1 MPHSRPSVGR
11 LHTLRPWSAALTAAC
26 VAVTLA
32 FAGGTSSTTVDDD
45 AALVSSAGDPSDQPL
60 GTTSF
65 RVASFNLLGSGH
77 TDGAN
82 PQRKGWAD
90 SSKRLRWTRR
100 ILDDSNIHLVGFQ
113 EMHPKQANL
122 WTQRNSSQWGTY
134 PGTKLDTRAGQ
145 NSISWRRSEFK
156 VLRKRTIKIPYFRG
170 VEQKMPYVMLQ
181 HKASGQRLWIYNV
194 HNPAN
199 IPNNHQKWRNIGF
212 ARANKLVNRLRNEF
226 PGVPVF
232 MTGDMNDREKFF
244 CPTVSQT
251 ELEAANGGFANKSSC
266 TPPQPMSVDWLLAT
280 APNNFT
286 GYWAMRTALVRKTT
300 DHPVISATANIPSP
314 VMQASRFK
322 RVVVVTAE
330 GIRRKTLLRATRR
343 GDAKAIAAT
352 KREGSSTFNARTA
365 VESTQPL
372 PNLVSILTGRTVD
385 GSLGHGVERNTLSGT
400 IHQAAGMYVSS
411 TFDLVHNF
419 GLKTRMLS
427 SSNTTNPVYETWHA
441 AGGGD
446 PYGRDNG
453 RDKFTSYEKLGSDRA
468 VVRRFLDTRENGA
481 AYTHLHLGDP
491 RKVGVAHGFGSARY
505 KEAIHQFDRN
515 IALVRRA
522 LRKSSKLRGKTLL
535 VIASTGGGA
544 RRSDANELSGQ
555 NYRVPLFIKGPGVP
569 AGTNLYDLNPAWNSP
584 GSKRVGYSA
593 KAIHTGDIAN
603 LVLATLRLP
612 ATPGSTLNNHQSFNV
627 QALR

>member
-1 MPHSRPSVGR
+1 MSHRRPLVDR
-11 LHTLRPWSAALTAAC
+11 LRSLRPWSAALAATGL
-26 VAVTLA
+26 ALTLA
-32 FAGGTSSTTVDDD
+32 FTGEAAPGPVDDGV
-45 AALVSSAGDPSDQPL
+45 ALSSAAADPSDQPL

-65 RVASFNLLGSGH
+65 RVASFNLLGAGH

-90 SSKRLRWTRR
+90 SSKRLKWTRR
-100 ILDDSNIHLVGFQ
+100 ILDDMQINLVGFQ
-113 EMHPKQANL
+113 EMHPKQATL
-122 WTQRNSSQWGTY
+122 WTQRNSSQWGTF
-134 PGTKLDTRAGQ
+134 PGTKLDTKAGQ

-181 HKASGQRLWIYNV
+181 HKASGQRIWIYNV

-199 IPNNHQKWRNIGF
+199 IPNNQQKWRDIGF
-212 ARANKLVNRLRNEF
+212 ARANKLVNRLRNKF

-232 MTGDMNDREKFF
+232 MTGDMNDRDKFF
-244 CPTVSQT
+244 CPTVAQT
-251 ELEAANGGFANKSSC
+251 ELEAANGGTASGSSC
-266 TPPQPMSVDWLLAT
+266 TPPQPMLVDWLLAT
-280 APNNFT
+280 GPNNFT
-286 GYWAMRTALVRKTT
+286 GYWAMRTDLVRKTT
-300 DHPVISATANIPSP
+300 DHPVIVATANIPSP

-330 GIRRKTLLRATRR
+330 GVRRQTLLKATRR

-352 KREGSSTFNARTA
+352 KRQGSSTFNARTA

-400 IHQAAGMYVSS
+400 VHNAAGMYVSS
-411 TFDLVHNF
+411 TFDLVHNL

-427 SSNTTNPVYETWHA
+427 SSDTTDPIYETWHA

-446 PYGRDNG
+446 PYGADNG
-453 RDKFTSYEKLGSDRA
+453 RDKFTSYEKLASDRA

-481 AYTHLHLGDP
+481 AYTHLHLGEP
-491 RKVGVAHGFGSARY
+491 REVGIAYGFRSSRY
-505 KEAIHQFDRN
+505 KQAIRDFDRN

-522 LRKSSKLRGKTLL
+522 LRKSSQLRGRTLL
-535 VIASTGGGA
+535 IIASTGGGDG
-544 RRSDANELSGQ
+544 RSDARADSDQ

-569 AGTNLYDLNPAWNSP
+569 AGTNLYDLNPAWASP
-584 GSKRVGYSA
+584 RGKRVPYSS

-603 LVLATLRLP
+603 LALAALRLP

-627 QALR
+627 QALD